1 MKRYAIV
8 GLCFLWIIN
17 AYAQEFTDFFQDKTL
32 RIDYFSQEM
41 PNIRPSIWMSY
52 RAYPHGPGAGIT
64 YQNFP

>member
-32 RIDYFSQEM
+32 RIDYFFTGDAKHQAIYLDELS
-41 PNIRPSIWMSY
+41 RLPS
-52 RAYPHGPGAGIT
+52 
-64 YQNFP
+64 

>member
-32 RIDYFSQEM
+32 RIDYFFTGDAKHQAIYL
-41 PNIRPSIWMSY
+41 PI
-52 RAYPHGPGAGIT
+52 A
-64 YQNFP
+64 F

>member
-17 AYAQEFTDFFQDKTL
+17 AYAQEFTDFF
-32 RIDYFSQEM
+32 QEM